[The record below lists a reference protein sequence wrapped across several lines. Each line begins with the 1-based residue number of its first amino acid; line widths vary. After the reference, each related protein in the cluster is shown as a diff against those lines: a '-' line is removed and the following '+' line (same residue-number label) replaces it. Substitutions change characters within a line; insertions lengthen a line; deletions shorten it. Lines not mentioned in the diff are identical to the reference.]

1 MYDLAQ
7 AIPFTYAALFPVLN
21 PLAGAMIF
29 LNFTHGLPES
39 TTNTMAKKI
48 GVSTF
53 VLLVIVLLTG
63 SWILRFFG
71 ITIPIVEIGGG
82 LVVASIAWKLLNQP
96 VSVTNVDAQ
105 LASVNKDEKSIT
117 EMTFFPLTMPITAGP
132 GCIAITLTIGA
143 HEMHDA
149 LTRSIMGEI
158 GAILGILLASITV
171 WVCYR
176 YADDLSRKLG
186 QSGTRVIMRLSAFIN
201 MCIGL
206 QIIWNGIQALL
217 H

>member
-143 HEMHDA
+143 HEMHNA